1 MTVRVWALAA
11 FAVLAACSG
20 GPTQVAAPPGATPR
34 PDSLDVVIPGFP
46 EMSFLLKK
54 HEANTGS
61 CNSGGNV
68 SPAIE
73 WSHWPAAT
81 KSFALLM
88 SDPDGGRGRGS
99 SFHWLV
105 YNIPL
110 ATTKLP
116 EGAGV
121 AGAAGFTQGRNSAG
135 LERYRGPCPTAG
147 DKAHHYLFGVY
158 ALDLEPGALPPGL
171 DRAGLGDAIRDHTLA
186 YTSVV
191 LRYAR

>member
-11 FAVLAACSG
+11 FVIVAACSS
-20 GPTQVAAPPGATPR
+20 GPAQVASSPGVAPR
-34 PDSLDVVIPGFP
+34 PDSLDVVLPGFP
-46 EMSFLLKK
+46 EMAFLLKK

-61 CNSGGNV
+61 CNSGGNI

-73 WSHWPAAT
+73 WSHWPATT
-81 KSFALLM
+81 KSFAFLM

-110 ATTKLP
+110 TTTKLP

-121 AGAAGFTQGRNSAG
+121 AGATGFTQGRNSAG
-135 LERYRGPCPTAG
+135 LEHYRGPCPTAG
-147 DKAHHYLFGVY
+147 DSAHHYLFGVY
-158 ALDLEPGALPPGL
+158 ALDLEPGTLPPGL
-171 DRAGLGDAIRDHTLA
+171 DREAMGIAIRDHTVA

>member
-1 MTVRVWALAA
+1 MTLRVWASAAALAM
-11 FAVLAACSG
+11 LAGCSTASA
-20 GPTQVAAPPGATPR
+20 PTSPSSGATPR
-34 PDSLDVVIPGFP
+34 PDSLVVTMPGLP
-46 EMSFLLKK
+46 EGSFLAKK
-54 HEANTGS
+54 NEANTGA

-73 WSHWPAAT
+73 WSRWPTTT
-81 KSFALLM
+81 KSFAVVV

-99 SFHWLV
+99 THWIA

-110 ATTKLP
+110 STAALA

-121 AGAAGFTQGRNSAG
+121 AGATAFTQGKNSAG
-135 LERYRGPCPTAG
+135 LEHYRGPCPAVG
-147 DKAHHYLFGVY
+147 DQPHHYVFAVF
-158 ALDLEPGALPPGL
+158 ALDVEPGTLPPGL
-171 DRAGLGDAIRDHTLA
+171 DRAGFGAAVADHTVA